1 MHFPNGTSFMAFYLL
16 SLTGCPPT
24 LEEVLPMLRNWRM
37 GFAVLCAAA
46 LAIML
51 APIAPVNA
59 NATSHTATAA
69 SSAQVPD
76 QAQSVTGTIASV
88 AKNSFTLTLGS
99 AMSQRE
105 QTSPRTMM
113 FLIDKNTTVDGK
125 LRVGAS
131 ADVTYREDNG
141 HNVAI
146 NVRIAPAQTSH

>member
-1 MHFPNGTSFMAFYLL
+1 MVGQ
-16 SLTGCPPT
+16 
-24 LEEVLPMLRNWRM
+24 WRM
-37 GFAVLCAAA
+37 GFAVLSAAA
-46 LAIML
+46 LAITL
-51 APIAPVNA
+51 AIVGPANA
-59 NATSHTATAA
+59 NTSSDNTAA
-69 SSAQVPD
+69 AFRTQVPD

-113 FLIDKNTTVDGK
+113 FLIDKNTAVDGK

-141 HNVAI
+141 NNVAI
-146 NVRIAPAQTSH
+146 SVRVAPVERSR

>member
-1 MHFPNGTSFMAFYLL
+1 
-16 SLTGCPPT
+16 
-24 LEEVLPMLRNWRM
+24 MLRNWRIVCTLPC
-37 GFAVLCAAA
+37 AVV
-46 LAIML
+46 LAGTL
-51 APIAPVNA
+51 AMAGPINA
-59 NATSHTATAA
+59 NTTTPDTAA
-69 SSAQVPD
+69 MPSAQTPD

-88 AKNSFTLTLGS
+88 TKNSFTLTLGS

-141 HNVAI
+141 NNVAI
-146 NVRIAPAQTSH
+146 SVRVAPSQNSR

>member
-1 MHFPNGTSFMAFYLL
+1 MIR
-16 SLTGCPPT
+16 
-24 LEEVLPMLRNWRM
+24 EWRM
-37 GFAVLCAAA
+37 GFAVLSAAA
-46 LAIML
+46 LAITL
-51 APIAPVNA
+51 AMIGPA
-59 NATSHTATAA
+59 NADTTSDAA
-69 SSAQVPD
+69 AAAALSAQMPD

-88 AKNSFTLTLGS
+88 SKNSFTLTLGS

-113 FLIDKNTTVDGK
+113 FLIDKNTTIDGK

-146 NVRIAPAQTSH
+146 NVRVAPAQTSR

>member
-1 MHFPNGTSFMAFYLL
+1 M
-16 SLTGCPPT
+16 PT
-24 LEEVLPMLRNWRM
+24 KWRM

-46 LAIML
+46 LTITL
-51 APIAPVNA
+51 AMVSSANA
-59 NATSHTATAA
+59 NTSSDDSAA
-69 SSAQVPD
+69 ALSSQMPD

-88 AKNSFTLTLGS
+88 TKNSFTLTLGS

-113 FLIDKNTTVDGK
+113 FLIDKNTTIDGK

-141 HNVAI
+141 NNVAI
-146 NVRIAPAQTSH
+146 SVRVAPAQNSR